1 MPYSTK
7 GRRTRAVPQRDASVL
22 SVSAMGVL
30 SIAAAIVALFAVY
43 GGSYKRFIPI
53 LDHAN
58 LAFHEAGHVFF
69 GFLGSTPG
77 LYGGILGQLVFP
89 VVVFVSFY
97 RREQVVQ
104 AAFGLLW
111 FCQNLLNIARYA
123 ADARAQQ
130 LPLVGGG
137 DHDWF
142 NILYRW
148 DALQADKSL
157 ASALSTLAWLG
168 MILSFVWI
176 FRCWIQS
183 QYLRG

>member
-69 GFLGSTPG
+69 GFLGSTLG
-77 LYGGILGQLVFP
+77 LYGGTLGQLVFP
-89 VVVFVSFY
+89 VLDTISTFARLAQVRQPRGSDLITKARVVFVNEA
-97 RREQVVQ
+97 R
-104 AAFGLLW
+104 FG
-111 FCQNLLNIARYA
+111 
-123 ADARAQQ
+123 
-130 LPLVGGG
+130 
-137 DHDWF
+137 
-142 NILYRW
+142 
-148 DALQADKSL
+148 
-157 ASALSTLAWLG
+157 
-168 MILSFVWI
+168 
-176 FRCWIQS
+176 FRGRVCPCA
-183 QYLRG
+183 